1 MGKRIIEITTV
12 MIVLLIISLVIV
24 FISLVNTS
32 ERTINNKVNNVSGD
46 FRRETSG
53 DIKDVQNDTKSEKS
67 GENIDTIE
75 SGEFIEI
82 ISNAEDENNIIN
94 STPKIENTY
103 KTTEIP
109 SVVVKP
115 TTTNEIEDAHIVPEE
130 VISGETTEIDAQENN
145 AINNN
150 PVESIIS
157 SDTETSNQDKQ
168 QVLSEIDSA
177 LQGLLE
183 AVGNVPIVDEEKL
196 NKTLESS
203 EVTP

>member
-82 ISNAEDENNIIN
+82 ISNVEDENNIIT

-103 KTTEIP
+103 KPAETP
-109 SVVVKP
+109 SVVKP
-115 TTTNEIEDAHIVPEE
+115 TTTNKIEDAHIVPEE
-130 VISGETTEIDAQENN
+130 VISGETTEIDVKEND
-145 AINNN
+145 ALNNN

>member
-1 MGKRIIEITTV
+1 VGKRIIEITTV

-53 DIKDVQNDTKSEKS
+53 DIEVIQTATKAEMS
-67 GENIDTIE
+67 GEYVDTIE

-115 TTTNEIEDAHIVPEE
+115 TTTNKVEDANVVPEE

>member
-53 DIKDVQNDTKSEKS
+53 DIEVIQTATKAEMS

>member
-46 FRRETSG
+46 FRIETSG

-67 GENIDTIE
+67 EENIDTIE

-82 ISNAEDENNIIN
+82 ISNVEDENNIIN

-103 KTTEIP
+103 KPAETP
-109 SVVVKP
+109 SVVKP
-115 TTTNEIEDAHIVPEE
+115 TTTNKIEDANVVPEE
-130 VISGETTEIDAQENN
+130 VISGEINAEENN
-145 AINNN
+145 VINNN